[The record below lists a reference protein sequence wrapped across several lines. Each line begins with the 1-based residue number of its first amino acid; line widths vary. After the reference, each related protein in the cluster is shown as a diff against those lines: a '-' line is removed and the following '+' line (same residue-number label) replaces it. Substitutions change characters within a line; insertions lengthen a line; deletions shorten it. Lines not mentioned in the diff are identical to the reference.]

1 MSKITNRFTHWWNLL
16 PYKFIYTKFQI
27 ASQLCENRNRIN
39 NFQGPS
45 LFVANVVCSLA
56 TYFSYI
62 FMCKNYDLIGMTY
75 LSRWFLTKD
84 VLQGCRIT
92 NVLKAFLM
100 KYNSYHLERMTIA
113 MIVRLVYPIIKN
125 TAIQIFFSIRF

>member
-1 MSKITNRFTHWWNLL
+1 MSKITNRFLHWWNLL
-16 PYKFIYTKFQI
+16 PYPFIYTKFQK

-39 NFQGPS
+39 YFQGPS

-75 LSRWFLTKD
+75 LSRWLLIKD

-92 NVLKAFLM
+92 NVLRAFLM
-100 KYNSYHLERMTIA
+100 KYHSYHFMTYLLRWF
-113 MIVRLVYPIIKN
+113 IVKN
-125 TAIQIFFSIRF
+125 TAIQIFFSISF